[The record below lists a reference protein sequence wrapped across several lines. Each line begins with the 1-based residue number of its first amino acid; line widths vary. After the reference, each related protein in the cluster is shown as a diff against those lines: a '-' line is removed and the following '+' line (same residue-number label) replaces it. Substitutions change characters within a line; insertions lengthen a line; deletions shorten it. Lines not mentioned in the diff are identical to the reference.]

1 MHCGVLP
8 AIFSG
13 AIQMVDRRFGWWRAC
28 ARRIERAVVAAIVT
42 AVVMFVA
49 GCATTGGNLTK
60 DTPVESK
67 QAVVRER
74 AEARWQAIIK
84 GDYAAA
90 YSYFSPASREIVN
103 LGTFEARSKAIVK
116 YTGIKID
123 TVSCEA
129 AACKVKLFLTYD
141 HKVMKGVTT
150 PVEEA
155 WIIDGGQLW
164 YVWPG

>member
-1 MHCGVLP
+1 
-8 AIFSG
+8 
-13 AIQMVDRRFGWWRAC
+13 MVDRRFGWRRAC
-28 ARRIERAVVAAIVT
+28 ARGIERTYVAAFVT

-49 GCATTGGNLTK
+49 GCAATGGNLTK

-84 GDYAAA
+84 GDYPAA
-90 YSYFSPASREIVN
+90 YAYLSPASREIVK
-103 LGTFEARSKAIVK
+103 LGTFEARMKGVVQF
-116 YTGIKID
+116 TGIKID

-129 AACKVKLFLTYD
+129 AACKVKMWLTYD
-141 HKVMKGVTT
+141 HKMMKGVTT
-150 PVEEA
+150 PAEEA
-155 WIIDGGQLW
+155 WIIDGGQAW

>member
-1 MHCGVLP
+1 
-8 AIFSG
+8 
-13 AIQMVDRRFGWWRAC
+13 MVDRRFGWLHAS
-28 ARRIERAVVAAIVT
+28 ARGIERTVVAAILT

-74 AEARWQAIIK
+74 ADARWQAIIK

-90 YSYFSPASREIVN
+90 YSYFSPASREIVK
-103 LGTFEARSKAIVK
+103 LGTFEARMKAVAK
-116 YTGIKID
+116 FTGIKID

-129 AACKVKLFLTYD
+129 AACKVKLWLTFD
-141 HKVMKGVTT
+141 HRVMKGVTT
-150 PVEEA
+150 PAEEA
-155 WIIDGGQLW
+155 WIIDGGQAW